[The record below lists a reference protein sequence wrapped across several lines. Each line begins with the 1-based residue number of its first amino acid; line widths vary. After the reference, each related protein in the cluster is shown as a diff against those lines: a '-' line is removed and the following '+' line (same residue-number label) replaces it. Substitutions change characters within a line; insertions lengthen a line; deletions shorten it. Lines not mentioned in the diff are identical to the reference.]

1 MTTVPQD
8 PDELD
13 EPDLPDVPEE
23 PEEPAHDEPSDVRPD
38 GGDDANEAD
47 VVEQALGILDG
58 QADDY
63 R

>member
-13 EPDLPDVPEE
+13 EPDLPDE
-23 PEEPAHDEPSDVRPD
+23 PEEYEPSDVRPD
-38 GGDDANEAD
+38 GRDDANEAD
-47 VVEQALGILDG
+47 VVEQALDIPDDE
-58 QADDY
+58 ADDY

>member
-13 EPDLPDVPEE
+13 LPDVPDVPEE
-23 PEEPAHDEPSDVRPD
+23 YEPSDVRPD
-38 GGDDANEAD
+38 GRHDANKAD
-47 VVEQALGILDG
+47 VVEQALGLPDDEV
-58 QADDY
+58 DDY

>member
-13 EPDLPDVPEE
+13 LPDVPDE
-23 PEEPAHDEPSDVRPD
+23 PEEYEPSDVTPD
-38 GGDDANEAD
+38 GRDDANEAD
-47 VVEQALGILDG
+47 VVEQALGLPDDE
-58 QADDY
+58 ADDY